1 MILEWNVKFMFSKKA
16 TKIDEIFTVDVV
28 NVKSTLKISSF
39 FVTFL
44 ENMNFTIVN
53 KIFLLHR
60 RGPLT
65 FINIKE
71 MTLFEIFISVVKY
84 SRDFSVRTIYICTLG
99 AATVWKDLNAWAEA
113 YECLKA

>member
-1 MILEWNVKFMFSKKA
+1 MNVKFMFSKKA
-16 TKIDEIFTVDVV
+16 TKIDEIFTADAV
-28 NVKSTLKISSF
+28 NVKSTGKISSF
-39 FVTFL
+39 CVAFL
-44 ENMNFTIVN
+44 ENVNFTIVN

-65 FINIKE
+65 FINKE

-99 AATVWKDLNAWAEA
+99 TATV
-113 YECLKA
+113 

>member
-1 MILEWNVKFMFSKKA
+1 MKSSPW
-16 TKIDEIFTVDVV
+16 TV
-28 NVKSTLKISSF
+28 KISSF
-39 FVTFL
+39 FVAFL

-60 RGPLT
+60 TAPLT
-65 FINIKE
+65 FINKE

-84 SRDFSVRTIYICTLG
+84 TRDFSVRTIYICTLG

-113 YECLKA
+113 FECLKAFTIAENDVF